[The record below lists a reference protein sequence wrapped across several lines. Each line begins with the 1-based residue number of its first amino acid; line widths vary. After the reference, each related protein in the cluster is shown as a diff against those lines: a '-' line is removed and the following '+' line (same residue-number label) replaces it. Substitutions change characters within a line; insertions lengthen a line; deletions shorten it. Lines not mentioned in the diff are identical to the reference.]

1 MTAPD
6 PLLPGV
12 TLLTAGA
19 PVETAQAAVILLHGR
34 GATAADI
41 LSLGPRLDSS
51 HATQK
56 LAFLAP
62 QAPGRAWYP
71 HHFLAPLAE
80 NEPALSA
87 ALATVGA
94 LIARIEM
101 TGIPVARIAL
111 LGFSQGACL
120 ALEYAARHARR
131 YGGVIALAGGLI
143 GPPGTLFRY
152 SGMLAGTSVFIGCGD
167 SDPHIPL
174 ARVNESA
181 EALAELGAR
190 VDRRIYP
197 GLGHAIVQDEIDAAR
212 AILHALI
219 DD

>member
-19 PVETAQAAVILLHGR
+19 PVEIARAAVILLHGR
-34 GATAADI
+34 GAAAADI
-41 LSLGPRLDSS
+41 LALTPRLDSDR
-51 HATQK
+51 ATQK
-56 LAFLAP
+56 VAFLAP

-71 HHFLAPLAE
+71 RHFLAPLDE

-101 TGIPVARIAL
+101 AGIPAARIAL

-152 SGMLAGTSVFIGCGD
+152 PGMLAGTPVFIGCGD

-181 EALAELGAR
+181 QVLAELGAQ
-190 VDRRIYP
+190 VDRRVYP
-197 GLGHAIVQDEIDAAR
+197 GLGHTIVQDEIDAAR

-219 DD
+219 DG

>member
-6 PLLPGV
+6 PLSPDV

-19 PVETAQAAVILLHGR
+19 PVETARAAVILLHGR
-34 GATAADI
+34 GASALDI
-41 LSLGPRLDSS
+41 LALTPRLDSDR
-51 HATQK
+51 ATQK
-56 LAFLAP
+56 VAFLAP

-71 HHFLAPLAE
+71 RHFLAPLDE
-80 NEPALSA
+80 NEPALST

-94 LIARIEM
+94 LIARIEVS
-101 TGIPVARIAL
+101 GIPAARIAL

-152 SGMLAGTSVFIGCGD
+152 PGMLAGTPVFIGCGD

-181 EALAELGAR
+181 AALAELGAQ

-197 GLGHAIVQDEIDAAR
+197 GLGHTLVQDEIDAAR

-219 DD
+219 DA